1 MFQHSVLPFRTL
13 QIAILYYMN
22 GIKVRISIADYASD
36 PMVMAVYA
44 IAEDD
49 EFDAVLSVNIGS
61 SIGNGTLIPRN
72 CAFIDTNNN
81 PTAED
86 FLRSIGAKQY
96 ERFGEPVYGY
106 SGFCCYPL
114 YEFPDDLLR
123 EMDADGYEK
132 HCKNYGGAFLMAQRR
147 TNASMFGADLFG

>member
-1 MFQHSVLPFRTL
+1 M
-13 QIAILYYMN
+13 ANYYDMN
-22 GIKVRISIADYASD
+22 GCKVRFSIADYASD
-36 PMVMAVYA
+36 PMVMAITA
-44 IAEDD
+44 TAEDD
-49 EFDAVLSVNIGS
+49 EFDLVLSVNIGS

-81 PTAED
+81 PTAEN

-106 SGFCCYPL
+106 SGFCRYPL
-114 YEFPDDLLR
+114 YEFPDGLLR

-132 HCKNYGGAFLMAQRR
+132 HCKSYGGAFLMAQRR
-147 TNASMFGADLFG
+147 MNAEMFGADLFG